1 MGRKA
6 ANISIKEL
14 EAIVEK
20 NFEEDEYA
28 SIKRLT
34 PKIEDDLKK
43 VEFDDENYEFRD
55 DSPGYPYS
63 GLLSYQRIGDLTFLG
78 CQAGGDWEYPVF
90 FIIYYDGKQLRA
102 YIPSK
107 GNCWNRKTK
116 SAYGN
121 NDDDPDQD
129 EVPDFTEPDI
139 ELIKKDILERITV
152 A

>member
-6 ANISIKEL
+6 VNITIKEL
-14 EAIVEK
+14 KAIVEK
-20 NFEEDEYA
+20 NFEEDEYV
-28 SIKRLT
+28 SVKCLT

-43 VEFDDENYEFRD
+43 VEFDDENCDFKESR
-55 DSPGYPYS
+55 GYPYS
-63 GLLSYQRIGDLTFLG
+63 GLLGYKRFGDLTFLG
-78 CQAGGDWEYPVF
+78 CQAGGDWEYPIF

-121 NDDDPDQD
+121 NDDDPDED
-129 EVPDFTEPDI
+129 ENFSGPDI

-152 A
+152 S